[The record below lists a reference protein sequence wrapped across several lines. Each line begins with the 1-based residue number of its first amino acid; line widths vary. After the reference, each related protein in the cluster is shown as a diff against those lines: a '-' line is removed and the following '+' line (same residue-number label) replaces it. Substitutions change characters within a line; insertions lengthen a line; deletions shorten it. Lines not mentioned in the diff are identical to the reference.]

1 VVYEGGDLRGLPE
14 VTEKS
19 HPEVTENGL
28 LIREDQKKD
37 QKKDQTTAAA
47 SSGDEMKI
55 ETPWMQG
62 KAKKANEVVEKHN
75 EKAKKRF
82 SDEGLMAAMD
92 RAEACPSA
100 ENLEKLFLVAW
111 VAGGFGYRRKLPK
124 KERGQ
129 LIELIEACAS
139 TELGVYLI
147 VDSVKNWN
155 LLAAH
160 LKKVMKSSSP
170 PETPNL
176 GYLLAA
182 HVAVLSWVAKR
193 AKETAMQ
200 ALAPGAKADGGGWGK
215 FK

>member
-1 VVYEGGDLRGLPE
+1 
-14 VTEKS
+14 
-19 HPEVTENGL
+19 VTENRL
-28 LIREDQKKD
+28 LIRKD
-37 QKKDQTTAAA
+37 QKKDQNKDQDCEAAA
-47 SSGDEMKI
+47 TGDKMKVD
-55 ETPWMQG
+55 TPWMQG
-62 KAKKANEVVEKHN
+62 KAEKANAVVEKHN

-160 LKKVMKSSSP
+160 LKGIMKSSSP
-170 PETPNL
+170 PAVPVP
-176 GYLLAA
+176 GYILAS
-182 HVAVLSWVAKR
+182 HVSVLAWVAKR
-193 AKETAMQ
+193 AKQTAMQ
-200 ALAPGAKADGGGWGK
+200 ALAPGKETDGGGWGS
-215 FK
+215 FE